1 MAYHSQ
7 PCSLRGWMATSAF
20 WWLFVVTLARNVCG
34 MKFLQ
39 AVGLGPSLGAPVADF
54 DRSWQL
60 DSFQM
65 IFCPEIICLLFIH
78 PWFGREGL
86 KTECWVGMPL
96 VGSAS
101 FDVGVSVGFWA
112 SGLCMQHMLGLFG
125 VYSVY
130 VFNAHQL
137 VFLLPV
143 GRNDP
148 IDPLVESFLWSSAN
162 CWTSSSSCVLA
173 CCYWPVLTVEAAE
186 LGLRMVLERVLNMT

>member
-54 DRSWQL
+54 DRSRQL

-65 IFCPEIICLLFIH
+65 IYCPEIICLLFIH

-125 VYSVY
+125 VYSVCMCLMHTSWY
-130 VFNAHQL
+130 FFCLLEGMILLAHWWKAFFGLLLTAELRAHL
-137 VFLLPV
+137 VFLPV
-143 GRNDP
+143 V
-148 IDPLVESFLWSSAN
+148 IDQ
-162 CWTSSSSCVLA
+162 C
-173 CCYWPVLTVEAAE
+173 
-186 LGLRMVLERVLNMT
+186 